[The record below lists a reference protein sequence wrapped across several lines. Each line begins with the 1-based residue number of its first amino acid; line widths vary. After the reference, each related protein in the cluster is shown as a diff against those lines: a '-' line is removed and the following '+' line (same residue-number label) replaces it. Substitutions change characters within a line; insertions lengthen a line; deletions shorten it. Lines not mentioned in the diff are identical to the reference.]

1 MRTKAYAKIN
11 LFLDVVGKREDGYHL
26 LDMVMV
32 PIDTFDTL
40 SIEPAEN
47 VVMECDRY
55 YIPTDG
61 RNTVIKAYELMRDRY
76 SIKDSHA
83 IRLVKNIPAQAGMAG
98 GSADAA
104 AMIRLLND
112 EYRLGL
118 TVEQMMEIAIS
129 VGADVPFCVLNQS
142 ARVSGI
148 GEVIEPFERKLNAY
162 MILIKPKFGIS
173 TPALFKSFAF
183 DNKTQTASI
192 DSMIEALTTDNYPL
206 FISSI
211 YNRLQQEAVKQFP
224 ELQKMID
231 LLLSLGFDAAAMTG
245 SGSVIYG
252 VTQDENV
259 VNQAVKALVYKFP
272 YVKKTRML

>member
-61 RNTVIKAYELMRDRY
+61 RNTVIKAYELMRERY

-183 DNKTQTASI
+183 DKKTQTASI
-192 DSMIEALTTDNYPL
+192 DSMIESLTTDNYPL
-206 FISSI
+206 FVSSI

>member
-118 TVEQMMEIAIS
+118 TVEQMMELAIS

-173 TPALFKSFAF
+173 TPSLFKSFTF
-183 DNKTQTASI
+183 DKKTQTASI

>member
-118 TVEQMMEIAIS
+118 TVEQMMELAIS

-173 TPALFKSFAF
+173 TLALFKSFMF
-183 DNKTQTASI
+183 DKKTQTASI

-206 FISSI
+206 FVSSI

>member
-11 LFLDVVGKREDGYHL
+11 LFLDVIGKRDDGYHL

-40 SIEPAEN
+40 SVTPSDK

-61 RNTVIKAYELMRDRY
+61 RNTVIKAYELMKEHY
-76 SIKDSHA
+76 SIKDSHT

-112 EYRLGL
+112 EYQLGL
-118 TVEQMMEIAIS
+118 TVQQMMDHAIS
-129 VGADVPFCVLNQS
+129 IGADVPFCVLNQS

-173 TPALFKSFAF
+173 TPALFKSFRF
-183 DNKTQTASI
+183 DDQKQTASI
-192 DSMIEALTTDNYPL
+192 ESMIEALKTDNYPL
-206 FISSI
+206 FVSSI

-224 ELQKMID
+224 ELQKIID
-231 LLLSLGFDAAAMTG
+231 VLLSLGFDAAAMTG

>member
-118 TVEQMMEIAIS
+118 TAEQMMELAIS

-173 TPALFKSFAF
+173 TPALFKSFTF
-183 DNKTQTASI
+183 DKKTQTASI